1 MTTLTTRLYNG
12 LMTALQV
19 LVYGAGCA
27 ITGILLGSAL
37 DWASP
42 LLATVVL
49 IVIMLLLAT
58 CVHEAGHWLG
68 ARLAGMTVLY
78 VQVFGIEIQLHRYG
92 CRVRGWRG
100 FSGLSLLGHVFAVHA
115 PHRPMRAA
123 QLLFVAM
130 GPLLNL
136 LVGVVSLGVGALL
149 WPSPNLLLAFATINM
164 TLGLCNL
171 IPTRSR
177 VHSDGFQLLTW
188 WRKPDESKP
197 EFAHARLL
205 ALYTAGVAAGQL
217 PAADLAQLDQ
227 QPMPMPLIALSL
239 RLSALQAAGDWPA
252 TLRLNDEM
260 KALLA
265 ANPAALKP
273 CAATIALL
281 EQEMRFC
288 QAMAE
293 ANAGSLDTLKHHR
306 DVEWY
311 APILNPRCHA
321 LRAALH
327 GDKRLAEQHLGM
339 AQRLAEQSQVRAL
352 ASFEAVMA
360 AHIRALM

>member
-1 MTTLTTRLYNG
+1 MTTRPTRMYNG
-12 LMTALQV
+12 LMRALQA
-19 LVYGAGCA
+19 LLYGAGSA
-27 ITGILLGSAL
+27 VTGIVLGTSF

-49 IVIMLLLAT
+49 MLIMLVLAT

-68 ARLAGMTVLY
+68 ARLAGMTVLH
-78 VQVFGIEIQLHRYG
+78 VQIFGIDIQLHRYG

-100 FSGLSLLGHVFAVHA
+100 FSGLSLLGYVFAVHT
-115 PHRPMRAA
+115 PHKPMRPA

-136 LVGVVSLGVGALL
+136 MVGLVSLGLGALF
-149 WPSPNLLLAFATINM
+149 WPYPNLLLAFATMNV

-188 WRKPDESKP
+188 WRRPDEGKPD
-197 EFAHARLL
+197 FAHARLL
-205 ALYTAGVAAGQL
+205 ALYTSGVEAEHL
-217 PAADLAQLDQ
+217 PADDLAQLDQ

-239 RLSALQAAGDWPA
+239 RLAALQIAGDWPA
-252 TLRLNDEM
+252 TLRLHDEM

-281 EQEMRFC
+281 ENEMRFC
-288 QAMAE
+288 QAMAH
-293 ANAGSLDTLKHHR
+293 ANADSLDTLKRNR

-311 APILNPRCHA
+311 APMLTPRCNA
-321 LRAALH
+321 LRAALL
-327 GDKRLAEQHLGM
+327 GDKRLAERHLGE
-339 AQRLAEQSQVRAL
+339 AQRLALQSQVRAI
-352 ASFEAVMA
+352 APFEAAMA
-360 AHIRALM
+360 AHIRALL